1 MKKLIGLLVITVIFV
16 GCGDFTNSSENTH
29 YDSGAE
35 ELKDEYPNAT
45 ANLTDAELQELAER
59 IAKIL
64 NE

>member
-1 MKKLIGLLVITVIFV
+1 MKKLIGLLVITVMFV

-29 YDSGAE
+29 FASGTE
-35 ELKDEYPNAT
+35 ELLDEYPDAT
-45 ANLTDAELQELAER
+45 ANLTEAELQELAER